1 MTSSMISNVF
11 KILSMLVLALILY
24 SLMLGNTTRVF
35 VSNELDNLFEGRV
48 RVVSGNYG
56 KDMSEL
62 ENDLFNQAISAD
74 YF

>member
-24 SLMLGNTTRVF
+24 SLMLGDTTRFF
-35 VSNELDNLFEGRV
+35 VSNEVDKLFEGRV

-56 KDMSEL
+56 KDISEL
-62 ENDLFNQAISAD
+62 ENDLFNQAVSAD

>member
-24 SLMLGNTTRVF
+24 SLMLGDTTRVF
-35 VSNELDNLFEGRV
+35 VSNELDKLFEGRV